1 MKVFTTAMFAVLLT
15 VSSPAAHLIGSYRLN
30 EATGDIVDDTGLN
43 PHGVLTGTANYGQ
56 PGVPNGT
63 YGSIAVSGASGTS
76 IGFGPSTQDTL
87 FMAGTDN
94 NNPILNLAATGSF
107 TSMGWIKP
115 AAPVLATQYTNR
127 LFATG
132 TATSPGGGWSLG
144 LAYNPAT
151 TPNWT
156 VRFTAF
162 GIADKDSTRFSLNTG
177 EWYHIATTYDN
188 GTNTF
193 FLNGNLL
200 NTHANTAPFGDE
212 SALGRLVIGGRLGG
226 NDRDQANGLL
236 DGLRVYN
243 RVLSEAELREAA
255 ALALGDPAA
264 PIILPVLV
272 PSINSSGQFTLSF
285 IAQANYRYTIEF
297 SESLM
302 TGGWLNPRPVPTPAA
317 GGAATWTETQTLR
330 PRGFYRVTAAPV
342 PL

>member
-1 MKVFTTAMFAVLLT
+1 MKIVPTAMAAVLLT
-15 VSSPAAHLIGSYRLN
+15 VSSPAAHLIGSYRLD
-30 EATGDIVDDTGLN
+30 EASGNIVDDTALN
-43 PHGVLTGTANYGQ
+43 PNGVLTGTANYGQ

-63 YGSIAVSGASGTS
+63 YGSIAVTGASGTS

-87 FMAGTDN
+87 FIAGTDN
-94 NNPILNLAATGSF
+94 NNPILNVPSTGSF
-107 TSMGWIKP
+107 TSMGWINP

-132 TATSPGGGWSLG
+132 AATGPDRGWSLG

-162 GIADKDSTRFSLNTG
+162 GVRDKDSTTFSLNTG
-177 EWYHIATTYDN
+177 EWYHIAATYDN

-200 NTHANTAPFGDE
+200 NTSTLTDTFGDE

-243 RVLSEAELREAA
+243 RVLTAAELREAA
-255 ALALGDPAA
+255 ALSVVPEPSVAMLGIIAA
-264 PIILPVLV
+264 P
-272 PSINSSGQFTLSF
+272 
-285 IAQANYRYTIEF
+285 
-297 SESLM
+297 LM
-302 TGGWLNPRPVPTPAA
+302 FRRKRSV
-317 GGAATWTETQTLR
+317 
-330 PRGFYRVTAAPV
+330 
-342 PL
+342 